1 MMRELRSSII
11 QNLQIEDKL
20 IGTNFDGLCAYIAPY
35 ITNNN
40 IPKGGAKGFI
50 QVDAEALNP

>member
-11 QNLQIEDKL
+11 QNLQVDDKL
-20 IGTNFDGLCAYIAPY
+20 IGTNFDGLGAFIAPY

-40 IPKGGAKGFI
+40 IPKRGAKGFI
-50 QVDAEALNP
+50 QVDAVALNP

>member
-11 QNLQIEDKL
+11 QNLQIDDKL
-20 IGTNFDGLCAYIAPY
+20 IDTNFDGLGAYVAPY

-40 IPKGGAKGFI
+40 IPKRGAKGFI
-50 QVDAEALNP
+50 QVDAVALNP

>member
-11 QNLQIEDKL
+11 QNLQIDDKL
-20 IGTNFDGLCAYIAPY
+20 IGTNFDGLGVYFAPY

-40 IPKGGAKGFI
+40 IPKGGAKGFL
-50 QVDAEALNP
+50 QVDAVALKP

>member
-11 QNLQIEDKL
+11 QNLQIDDKL
-20 IGTNFDGLCAYIAPY
+20 IGTNFDGLGAFITPY

-40 IPKGGAKGFI
+40 ILKGGAKGFI
-50 QVDAEALNP
+50 QVDAVALNP

>member
-11 QNLQIEDKL
+11 QNLQIDDKL
-20 IGTNFDGLCAYIAPY
+20 IGTNFNGLGRYIAHY

-40 IPKGGAKGFI
+40 IPKEGAKGFI
-50 QVDAEALNP
+50 QVDAVALNP